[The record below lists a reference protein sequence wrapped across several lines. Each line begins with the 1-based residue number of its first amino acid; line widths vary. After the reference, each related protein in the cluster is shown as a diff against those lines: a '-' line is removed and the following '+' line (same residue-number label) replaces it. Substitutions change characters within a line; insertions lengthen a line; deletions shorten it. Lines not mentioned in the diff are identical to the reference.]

1 MKSSLTVFATVLFCA
16 AVGALAQTTASA
28 PASAPTT
35 ASAPAS
41 KPATMSMPAVV
52 ASVGDVQITAQQVQK
67 IIDSITAMQ
76 PIPEAQMDVVR
87 REITYSLVQQELFNA
102 YMATKNI
109 DVSDAEM
116 KEQQDLIAKAAAAE
130 NTSVEQFMSLRGI
143 TDQRI
148 RTQVR
153 LSKLIKEMTAD
164 EKVNACMKEHPEYFD
179 GSTLT
184 ASHILVSCQPF
195 ASSAQQVQAREKLEQ
210 AVADIKAGKATFEEA
225 AAKVSD
231 CPSKEKG
238 GDLGEFDFE
247 GMLPSFS
254 IAAFALKGDELS
266 PIIRTQAGFH
276 VIKVTKRTPGTTT
289 MPAEVAKQTAGKA
302 LMTTMEN
309 ELFEF
314 AAKKCKIEIAPEIL
328 AIKDPT
334 PPTTQEAE

>member
-1 MKSSLTVFATVLFCA
+1 
-16 AVGALAQTTASA
+16 
-28 PASAPTT
+28 
-35 ASAPAS
+35 
-41 KPATMSMPAVV
+41 MSMPAVV

-67 IIDSITAMQ
+67 IMDSITAMQ

-179 GSTLT
+179 GSALT
-184 ASHILVSCQPF
+184 ASHILVSCPPF
-195 ASSAQQVQAREKLEQ
+195 ATSAQQAQAREKLKQ
-210 AVADIKAGKATFEEA
+210 AIADIKAGKMTFEEA

-247 GMLPSFS
+247 RMLPPFS

-289 MPAEVAKQTAGKA
+289 MPAEGAKQVASKA